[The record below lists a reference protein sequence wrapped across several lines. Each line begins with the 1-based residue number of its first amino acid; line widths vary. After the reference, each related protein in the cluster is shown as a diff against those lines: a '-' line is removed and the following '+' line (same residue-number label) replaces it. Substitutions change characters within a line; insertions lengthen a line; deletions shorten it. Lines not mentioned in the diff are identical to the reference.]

1 MRLRYEQMSR
11 YFNGGFDVTSTS
23 INIPDMFVSKQQNDA
38 IMLIKSSNNFVIV
51 SIVIWSSYNESK

>member
-1 MRLRYEQMSR
+1 MSR

-51 SIVIWSSYNESK
+51 SIVI